1 MKLSEEFK
9 PGMKLRVFG
18 ELMWVSAVE
27 DAGGWRREDKMQLA
41 YWAGSELKTI
51 SVQGAEIEGIRAQ
64 VRDRSGNT
72 EQVKQAAREFME
84 AGRPPYGSK
93 VKPIS
98 KRV

>member
-18 ELMWVSAVE
+18 EWMWVSAVD
-27 DAGGWRREDKMQLA
+27 DACGWRREDRLQLA
-41 YWAGSELKTI
+41 YWAGSDLKTI
-51 SVQGAEIEGIRAQ
+51 TVEGSAIEAIRAQ
-64 VRDRSGNT
+64 VRERSGNT
-72 EQVKQAAREFME
+72 EQVKQAERH
-84 AGRPPYGSK
+84 PYGSK